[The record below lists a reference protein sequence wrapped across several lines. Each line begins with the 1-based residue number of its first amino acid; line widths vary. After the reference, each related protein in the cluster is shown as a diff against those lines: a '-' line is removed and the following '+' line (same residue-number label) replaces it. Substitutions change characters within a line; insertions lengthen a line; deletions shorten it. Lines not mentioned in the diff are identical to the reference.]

1 MGKKK
6 KQTPE
11 KNSKKSKRKK
21 KSKLEFSL
29 KRKIKKEDFK
39 PKEIREKKEEKNV
52 EDELENLG
60 FDSRFMDLR
69 QEIQLPELSEPILER
84 VRGFGGEETL
94 EQNIAFTPVPGVK
107 AEKYHDNKYEDK
119 YSENKYEEETPNYT
133 GKGETGKEK
142 EEKKSEW

>member
-6 KQTPE
+6 KQTLK
-11 KNSKKSKRKK
+11 KNSKKLRKK
-21 KSKLEFSL
+21 KRSKLEFSL

-39 PKEIREKKEEKNV
+39 PKEIREKKEEKNI
-52 EDELENLG
+52 EEELENLG
-60 FDSRFMDLR
+60 FDPGFIDLR

-84 VRGFGGEETL
+84 VRDFAGEETL
-94 EQNIAFTPVPGVK
+94 EQDVAFTPVPGIK
-107 AEKYHDNKYEDK
+107 AKKYQDNKYEDK

-133 GKGETGKEK
+133 GRGEAGKEK